1 VILAGAPSKG
11 NVARRFEIPMRNEY
25 PLASVNPR
33 AAGADRAYIMVLKED
48 LMKQDH
54 FPVTHT
60 DAEWRAI
67 LTPEQYDIMRGHGTE
82 RPGSCALLYEK
93 RPGVF
98 ACAGCGQALF
108 ESKTKFESGT
118 GWPSFNTP
126 VEGAVE
132 TTVDRSLGMTRTE
145 VHCARCGSHLGH
157 VFPDGPPPTGQ
168 RYCINGVATNFTPTA
183 GN

>member
-1 VILAGAPSKG
+1 
-11 NVARRFEIPMRNEY
+11 
-25 PLASVNPR
+25 
-33 AAGADRAYIMVLKED
+33 
-48 LMKQDH
+48 MKQDH

-82 RPGSCALLYEK
+82 RPGSCALLHEK
-93 RPGVF
+93 RQGVF

-132 TTVDRSLGMTRTE
+132 TTADRSLGMTRTE

-157 VFPDGPPPTGQ
+157 VFPDGPPPTGL

-183 GN
+183 GH